1 LGLIALGV
9 TASLIAGASPL
20 VYDSPLSS
28 LIVGGAV
35 VATALG
41 IAWLRKPVWAL
52 YTAILVVFLPTGL
65 FPNNIQSLLNR
76 LTLVLALGIWLLDTI
91 TQRRRVV
98 WTSSTLLMLGFLVWG
113 TITLLWASNPS
124 RGAEQLAQYASRL
137 ILFLLLVVNE
147 INTQEALDGL
157 MNTLALS
164 GWIWVAAGVGT
175 VVVQGYQRGTR
186 LQVLETNVNAFGVSL
201 LVTMPGVLWQ
211 VMGSSGRQRALR
223 MVLSIIYVLLT
234 LILVTLSGSRG
245 GALSLLAVLLAF
257 WFWRPTRPW
266 GKLGLLILAVVVISA
281 PFVFSTVVRR
291 FSEAEGGAL
300 GGRMAIWQASWLII
314 SERPWSGVG
323 IGNAN
328 QSRVVLS

>member
-1 LGLIALGV
+1 
-9 TASLIAGASPL
+9 
-20 VYDSPLSS
+20 
-28 LIVGGAV
+28 
-35 VATALG
+35 
-41 IAWLRKPVWAL
+41 
-52 YTAILVVFLPTGL
+52 
-65 FPNNIQSLLNR
+65 
-76 LTLVLALGIWLLDTI
+76 
-91 TQRRRVV
+91 
-98 WTSSTLLMLGFLVWG
+98 M
-113 TITLLWASNPS
+113 
-124 RGAEQLAQYASRL
+124 
-137 ILFLLLVVNE
+137 
-147 INTQEALDGL
+147 
-157 MNTLALS
+157 
-164 GWIWVAAGVGT
+164 
-175 VVVQGYQRGTR
+175 
-186 LQVLETNVNAFGVSL
+186 
-201 LVTMPGVLWQ
+201 VLWQ